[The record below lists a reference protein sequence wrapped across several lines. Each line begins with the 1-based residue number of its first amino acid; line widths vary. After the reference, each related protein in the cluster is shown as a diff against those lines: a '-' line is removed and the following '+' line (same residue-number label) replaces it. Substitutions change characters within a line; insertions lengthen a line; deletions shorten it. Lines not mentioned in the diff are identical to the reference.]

1 MMKAKDLNVLMSQLA
16 KESEPMW
23 LTNKYVDTPCI
34 PFCMCYVFLILCML
48 AAFSSGM
55 YSISLDG
62 TRDEKVWSDPIQI
75 N

>member
-48 AAFSSGM
+48 AAYSSGM
-55 YSISLDG
+55 ISISEIED
-62 TRDEKVWSDPIQI
+62 RDEKVWSDPIQI